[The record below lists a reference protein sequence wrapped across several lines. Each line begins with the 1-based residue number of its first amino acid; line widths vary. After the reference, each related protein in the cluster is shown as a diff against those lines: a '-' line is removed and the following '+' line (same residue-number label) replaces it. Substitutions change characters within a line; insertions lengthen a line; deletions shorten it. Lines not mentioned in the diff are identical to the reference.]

1 MSCLNFSRTLGER
14 LPGKDLVFLFSL
26 GLGGI
31 VGYRLPGANSWIS
44 LLLSVILQLSL
55 DLSSNG

>member
-1 MSCLNFSRTLGER
+1 MWLS
-14 LPGKDLVFLFSL
+14 FLFSL
-26 GLGGI
+26 GLDGI
-31 VGYRLPGANSWIS
+31 VGYRLPVANSWIS

>member
-1 MSCLNFSRTLGER
+1 MNFSRTLGER

>member
-1 MSCLNFSRTLGER
+1 MSCLIFSLTPASVCPARGW
-14 LPGKDLVFLFSL
+14 FLFSL

-31 VGYRLPGANSWIS
+31 VGYRLPVANSWIS
-44 LLLSVILQLSL
+44 LLLSVVLQLSL

>member
-1 MSCLNFSRTLGER
+1 MLFDFPLAIVSLSLAWAWFS
-14 LPGKDLVFLFSL
+14 FSL

-31 VGYRLPGANSWIS
+31 AGYSLGTANSWIS
-44 LLLSVILQLSL
+44 LLLSVLLQLSL